1 MHSLDKTTGLM
12 KIKQV
17 FDKSLVK
24 QSALAGLL
32 VVIIAALTLEATS
45 VLQYYFSRKGIR
57 EEATL
62 RAESQLENTKLRIL
76 NVIDQAETAVRGS
89 EWIARWC
96 LDFPDSLSAV
106 TRRIVQENPVVV
118 GSTIAIVPG
127 YYKKQ
132 PLLAPYYY
140 KNPETGE
147 TILKSL
153 ATEEYD
159 YPSQDWF
166 ATPLASGEG
175 YWSEPYIDEGGGD
188 MLMTTYSMPIRDAS
202 GRIAA
207 ILTADVSLDWLS
219 SLVDNLKVYPTA
231 FSMMLSRQGK
241 IMVSPIDSM
250 VMKRTFGD
258 AVATLEDT
266 SALMGINRAM
276 LSGEKGESTFKYEGA
291 KCHVFFA
298 PVERTGWSM
307 SIFVPDNEIYG
318 NVKRVGL
325 MVSIL
330 QLLGLVML
338 ILLLRGVILSLLKYK
353 NINDTK
359 ERMQSELRIASGIQ
373 MSMVPKIFPP
383 FPERK
388 DIDMSAAIV
397 PAKEVGGDLYDF
409 YIRDEKLYFCI
420 GDVSGK
426 GVPASLVMAVTR
438 SLFRA
443 ESAHQDS
450 PAKILEAMNN
460 SMAEVNENNMFVTFF
475 CGVLDLGTGRLR
487 YCNAGHNA
495 PVMLTDHKSFLPVH
509 ANLALGIMGGMVYQE
524 QETVMNYDDAI
535 FLYTDGL
542 TEAEN
547 LNHELFGEE
556 RMDKVLSSRRSA
568 QGHLEA
574 MQEAVAEYVGEAP
587 QSDDLTMLFI
597 HYLKKVHNLVLKN
610 KVEELSRLE
619 EFMDSVAEGCN
630 LDAATATNINL
641 ALEEAV
647 TNVVMYAYPE
657 GTEGEVDIEA
667 TILDGVLK
675 FVISDDGV
683 PFDPTAVPE
692 ADVTLGVEER
702 PIGGLGIFLVRK
714 IMDSVEYCREN
725 GRNRLTMTKYI

>member
-1 MHSLDKTTGLM
+1 M
-12 KIKQV
+12 KVTEV
-17 FDKSLVK
+17 FDKSLLK
-24 QSALAGLL
+24 QSARAGLL
-32 VVIIAALTLEATS
+32 VVIIAALTLEATAL
-45 VLQYYFSRKGIR
+45 VQYYFSRKAIR

-76 NVIDQAETAVRGS
+76 NVVDQAETAVRGS

-96 LDFPDSLSAV
+96 LEYPDSLGAV
-106 TRRIVQENPVVV
+106 TRLVVSGNPVIV
-118 GSTIAIVPG
+118 GSTVAVVPG
-127 YYKKQ
+127 YYKNA
-132 PLLAPYYY
+132 PLFAPYTF

-147 TILKSL
+147 TALKSL

-159 YPSQDWF
+159 YPSQEWF
-166 ATPLASGEG
+166 RKPLETGEG

-188 MLMTTYSMPIRDAS
+188 MLMTTYSLPIKDLS
-202 GRIAA
+202 GRVAA
-207 ILTADVSLDWLS
+207 VLTADISLEWLTD
-219 SLVDNLKVYPTA
+219 LVGNMKVYPSA
-231 FSMMLSRQGK
+231 FSMMVSREGK
-241 IMVSPIDSM
+241 IMVSPAETL
-250 VMKRTFGD
+250 VMRRTVDD
-258 AVATLEDT
+258 AIATLEDT
-266 SALMGINRAM
+266 AALKGINRAM
-276 LSGEKGESTFKYEGA
+276 LSGKKGSASFNYEGS
-291 KCHVFFA
+291 KNHVFFA

-307 SIFVPDNEIYG
+307 SIIVPDNDIYG
-318 NVKRVGL
+318 NVKRVGF

-330 QLLGLVML
+330 QILGLLML

-353 NINDTK
+353 NMNDAR
-359 ERMQSELRIASGIQ
+359 ERMQSELYIASGIQ
-373 MSMVPKIFPP
+373 MAMVPKIFPP

-443 ESAHQDS
+443 ESAHEES

-460 SMAEVNENNMFVTFF
+460 SMAEANENNMFVTFF
-475 CGVLDLGTGRLR
+475 CGILDLGTGRLR
-487 YCNAGHNA
+487 YSNAGHNA
-495 PVMLTDHKSFLPVH
+495 PMMLTDHKSFLPVH
-509 ANLALGIMGGMVYQE
+509 PNLPLGIMSGMEYQD
-524 QETVMNYDDAI
+524 QETVMEYDDAI

-547 LNHELFGEE
+547 MNHDLFGEE

-574 MQEAVAEYVGEAP
+574 MQEAVAGFVGDAP

-597 HYLKKVHNLVLKN
+597 HYLSKVHNLVLKN

-619 EFMDSVAEGCN
+619 GFMDTVAEGCN
-630 LDAATATNINL
+630 MDPATATSINL

-667 TILDGVLK
+667 KIREDCLQ
-675 FVISDDGV
+675 FVISDDGQ
-683 PFDPTAVPE
+683 PFDPTTAPE
-692 ADVTLGVEER
+692 ADVTLGADER

-714 IMDSVEYCREN
+714 IMDDIEYRREN
-725 GRNRLTMTKYI
+725 GRNRLIMIKHL

>member
-1 MHSLDKTTGLM
+1 M
-12 KIKQV
+12 KVTEV
-17 FDKSLVK
+17 FDKSLLR
-24 QSALAGLL
+24 QSARAGLL

-45 VLQYYFSRKGIR
+45 LVQYYFARKAIR

-76 NVIDQAETAVRGS
+76 NVVDQAENAVRGS
-89 EWIARWC
+89 EWIAQWC
-96 LDFPDSLSAV
+96 LTVPDSLPAV
-106 TRRIVQENPVVV
+106 TRRVVQENPVIV
-118 GSTIAIVPG
+118 GSTVAVVPG
-127 YYKKQ
+127 YYKNK
-132 PLLAPYYY
+132 PLLAPYTY
-140 KNPETGE
+140 KNPATGE
-147 TILKSL
+147 TFLKSL

-166 ATPLASGEG
+166 AVPLASEEG

-188 MLMTTYSMPIRDAS
+188 MLMTTYSLPIRDAS
-202 GRIAA
+202 GKVAA
-207 ILTADVSLDWLS
+207 IFTADISLDWLTD
-219 SLVDNLKVYPTA
+219 LVGNMKVYPSA
-231 FSMMLSRQGK
+231 FSMMVSREGK
-241 IMVSPIDSM
+241 IMVSPAETL
-250 VMKRTFGD
+250 VMRRTLED
-258 AVATLEDT
+258 AIGTLEDT
-266 SALMGINRAM
+266 SALMGINNAM
-276 LSGEKGESTFKYEGA
+276 LSGKKGSASFNYEGS
-291 KCHVFFA
+291 KNHVFFA

-307 SIFVPDNEIYG
+307 SIIVPDNEIYG
-318 NVKRVGL
+318 NVKRVGIL
-325 MVSIL
+325 VSIL
-330 QLLGLVML
+330 QILGLAML
-338 ILLLRGVILSLLKYK
+338 ILLLRSVILSLLKYK
-353 NINDTK
+353 NMNDAN
-359 ERMQSELRIASGIQ
+359 ERMQSELHIASGIQ

-443 ESAHQDS
+443 ESAHEDS
-450 PAKILEAMNN
+450 PAKILGAMNN
-460 SMAEVNENNMFVTFF
+460 SMSEVNENNMFVTFF
-475 CGVLDLGTGRLR
+475 CGILDLTSGRLR

-495 PVMLTDHKSFLPVH
+495 PMMLTDRKSPLPVYP
-509 ANLALGIMGGMVYQE
+509 NLPLGIMAGMEYKE
-524 QETVMNYDDAI
+524 QETVMEYDDAI

-547 LNHELFGEE
+547 QNHELFGEE
-556 RMDKVLSSRRSA
+556 RMDHVLSTRRSA
-568 QGHLEA
+568 QDQLEA
-574 MQEAVAEYVGEAP
+574 MRDAVSGFVGSAP

-597 HYLKKVHNLVLKN
+597 HLLSKVHNLVIRN

-630 LDAATATNINL
+630 MDPATATNINL

-667 TILDGVLK
+667 TVVEGSVK
-675 FVISDDGV
+675 FVISDDGI
-683 PFDPTAVPE
+683 PFDPTAAPE
-692 ADVTLGVEER
+692 ADITLGVEER

-714 IMDSVEYCREN
+714 IMDSVEYRREN
-725 GRNRLTMTKYI
+725 GRNRLIMIKNI